1 MKSKISA
8 LMDGEL
14 KSEDVAGTITQLK
27 KTDGL
32 RGEWTTY
39 HLIGDA
45 LRQSTASIDI
55 TQRVSA
61 RLAAEPTVLAPQSP
75 IEHKFKVFALSAV
88 ASVAAVIVVG
98 WMNLQNMDQPQ
109 ENLASNKPVLQP
121 AVQTTPVAISVPIS
135 GPTSAPAQIND
146 YLLAHREFSSTT
158 AIHGGV
164 TPYMRTVAESRGTP
178 AR

>member
-14 KSEDVAGTITQLK
+14 DSEDVAGMIAQLK

-32 RGEWTTY
+32 RDEWATY

-61 RLAAEPTVLAPQSP
+61 ELAAEPTILAPQP
-75 IEHKFKVFALSAV
+75 PVGHKFKVFALSAA
-88 ASVAAVIVVG
+88 ASVATVAVVG
-98 WMNLQNMDQPQ
+98 WMSLQNMDRPQ
-109 ENLASNKPVLQP
+109 ENLASNITTTRTMLDRQLPVLFLSQSQAQSQP
-121 AVQTTPVAISVPIS
+121 
-135 GPTSAPAQIND
+135 
-146 YLLAHREFSSTT
+146 LLTLMTICWHTGNFQLLRQCMA
-158 AIHGGV
+158 
-164 TPYMRTVAESRGTP
+164 
-178 AR
+178 

>member
-14 KSEDVAGTITQLK
+14 DSEDVAGTITQLK

-32 RGEWTTY
+32 RDEWATY

-45 LRQSTASIDI
+45 LRQSITSVDI
-55 TQRVSA
+55 TQRVST

-75 IEHKFKVFALSAV
+75 MEHKFKVFALSAA
-88 ASVAAVIVVG
+88 ASVAAVAVVG
-98 WMNLQNMDQPQ
+98 WMSLQNMDRPQ

-121 AVQTTPVAISVPIS
+121 AVQTTSGAISIPVAGSIL
-135 GPTSAPAQIND
+135 APAHING
-146 YLLAHREFSSTT
+146 YLLAHRGFSATPAMHGVVPYIRT
-158 AIHGGV
+158 A
-164 TPYMRTVAESRGTP
+164 TESRENS

>member
-14 KSEDVAGTITQLK
+14 DSEDVAGTITQLK

-32 RGEWTTY
+32 RDEWATY

-61 RLAAEPTVLAPQSP
+61 ELAAEPTILAPQP
-75 IEHKFKVFALSAV
+75 PVGHKFKVFALSAA
-88 ASVAAVIVVG
+88 ASVATVAVVG
-98 WMNLQNMDQPQ
+98 WMSLQNMDRPQ

-121 AVQTTPVAISVPIS
+121 AVQTTSGAISIPVAGSVP
-135 GPTSAPAQIND
+135 APAHIND
-146 YLLAHREFSSTT
+146 YLLAHREFSATP
-158 AIHGGV
+158 AMHGI
-164 TPYMRTVAESRGTP
+164 TPYIRTVAESRESS

>member
-14 KSEDVAGTITQLK
+14 DSEDVAGMIAQLN

-32 RGEWTTY
+32 RDEWATY

-45 LRQSTASIDI
+45 MRQSTASVDI

-61 RLAAEPTVLAPQSP
+61 RLAAEPTILAPQP
-75 IEHKFKVFALSAV
+75 MAGNRIKVFALSAA
-88 ASVAAVIVVG
+88 ASVAAVAVVG
-98 WMNLQNMDQPQ
+98 WMGLQSMDHPQ
-109 ENLASNKPVLQP
+109 ENLASNKSAFQP
-121 AVQTTPVAISVPIS
+121 AIQATPVATSAHVSVP
-135 GPTSAPAQIND
+135 APAQIND
-146 YLLAHREFSSTT
+146 YLLAHREFSATP
-158 AIHGGV
+158 AMYGV
-164 TPYMRTVAESRGTP
+164 APYLRTVAESRERP

>member
-14 KSEDVAGTITQLK
+14 DSEDVAGTITQLK
-27 KTDGL
+27 KTDEL
-32 RGEWTTY
+32 RDEWATY

-55 TQRVSA
+55 AQRVST
-61 RLAAEPTVLAPQSP
+61 RLAAEPTILAPPSP
-75 IEHKFKVFALSAV
+75 MEHKFKVFALSAA
-88 ASVAAVIVVG
+88 ASVAAVAVVG
-98 WMNLQNMDQPQ
+98 WMSLQNMDRPQ

-121 AVQTTPVAISVPIS
+121 ALQTTPVAISIPVAGSVP
-135 GPTSAPAQIND
+135 APAQIND
-146 YLLAHREFSSTT
+146 YLLAHREFSATP
-158 AIHGGV
+158 AMHGI
-164 TPYMRTVAESRGTP
+164 TPYIRTVTESRESS